1 MPKLTGCWEV
11 DSSEFGQCLVR
22 RTITDKLIC
31 VYGWLC
37 RHLNAMSVFDC
48 SISRT
53 DIEPTQRE
61 SKRLTYKLPNGAS
74 FQAV

>member
-1 MPKLTGCWEV
+1 MPGAAYYHRQADLC
-11 DSSEFGQCLVR
+11 VR
-22 RTITDKLIC
+22 MALS
-31 VYGWLC
+31 V
-37 RHLNAMSVFDC
+37 NAMSVFDC